1 MKDYSIRRY
10 VLIGIILLVIF
21 AIWLK
26 SFFLMFDTTLKQ
38 SAEDNSRRRVV
49 EYPSRGIIYDR
60 DGNILVCNE
69 AAYDLL
75 LVPHQIHEFDT
86 AMLCND
92 LGLTKEEVEDKIMKA
107 KKYSMYRPS
116 VFVKQIDSKVYAQMQ
131 EHLYRYPGFYVQN
144 RTLRKYNGG
153 IAAHVLG
160 DIGEV
165 SESQINEDPYY
176 KSGDYIGNSGVE
188 RGYEKILRGE
198 KGVSFFLVNVKGE
211 VQGRYE
217 DGKYDTVAV
226 QGNDITLTISSDL
239 QAYGEKLLANKLG
252 AIVAIEPS
260 SGEVLAM
267 VSMPTYDPQL
277 MVGRVRGNNYDSLM
291 NAPFN
296 PLLNRAVAST
306 YPPGSTFKVAQ
317 ALVAMQEGVITPNQS
332 FPCDKSKVGCHNHP
346 TPTSV
351 AMGIQMSCNPYFY
364 FVFRRIVQRGFD
376 KNLYKD
382 AAIGL
387 GLWKE
392 KIETLG
398 FNQAFEVGVQ
408 GVNTG
413 QIPGPAYYNKI
424 YGENRW
430 AFSTIYS
437 VSIGQGEVLVS
448 PLQMANYAAILA
460 NRGYY
465 ITPHLLKKINDEDY
479 QGEMAQKVVTPF
491 DKKYFDICAEG
502 MDWVVNKPG
511 GTGKN
516 AKIPGIVVCGK
527 TGTAQNP
534 HGKDNSV
541 FMAFAPK
548 DDPKIAIAVYVE
560 NAGFGGTWAAPI
572 ARLMIE
578 KYLKGEI
585 SDPALEKRILTT
597 TILPDAKRQKK

>member
-1 MKDYSIRRY
+1 MKEYNIRKY
-10 VLIGIILLVIF
+10 PIIAIFVIVF
-21 AIWLK
+21 IAIWIKALL
-26 SFFLMFDTTLKQ
+26 LMFDDSLKK
-38 SAEDNSRRRVV
+38 SAENNSRRRVLQ
-49 EYPSRGIIYDR
+49 YPSRGVIYDR
-60 DGNILVCNE
+60 DSNILVCNE
-69 AAYDLL
+69 AAYDLIL
-75 LVPHQIHEFDT
+75 APSQMHEFDT
-86 AMLCND
+86 SMLCSD
-92 LGLTKEEVEDKIMKA
+92 LGITKEEVEKRVLKA

-116 VFVKQIDSKVYAQMQ
+116 VFMKQIDSKVYAQMQ
-131 EHLYRYPGFYVQN
+131 EHLFRYPGFYVQN

-165 SESQINEDPYY
+165 SEKQLMDDPYY
-176 KSGDYIGNSGVE
+176 TIGDYVGKSGVE
-188 RGYEKILRGE
+188 RGYEEILRGT
-198 KGVSFFLVNVKGE
+198 KGVSFYLVDVRGV
-211 VQGRYE
+211 VQGSYE

-226 QGNDITLTISSDL
+226 QGNDITLTISSEL
-239 QAYGEKLLANKLG
+239 QEYGEKLLANKVG

-277 MVGRVRGNNYDSLM
+277 LVGRVRGSNYDSLLKVP
-291 NAPFN
+291 NK
-296 PLLNRAVAST
+296 PLINRAVSST

-317 ALVAMQEGVITPNQS
+317 ALVALQAGVISPNQS

-351 AMGIQMSCNPYFY
+351 SMGIQMSCNPYFY
-364 FVFRRIVQRGFD
+364 FVFKRVVQRGIE
-376 KNLYKD
+376 KSIYKD
-382 AAIGL
+382 SQVGL

-398 FNQAFEVGVQ
+398 FNHAFEVGVP
-408 GVNTG
+408 GVNKG
-413 QIPGPAYYNKI
+413 QIPGPEYYNKV

-437 VSIGQGEVLVS
+437 LSIGQGEVLVS
-448 PLQMANYAAILA
+448 PLQMANFASVLA

-465 ITPHLLKKINDEDY
+465 VTPHLLKKINGEDY
-479 QGEMAQKVVTPF
+479 EGEVTKKIVTPF
-491 DKKYFDICAEG
+491 DRKYFDICVEG
-502 MDWVVNKPG
+502 MDWVVNRPG
-511 GTGKN
+511 GTGHN
-516 AKIPGIVVCGK
+516 GQIPGITVCGK

-572 ARLMIE
+572 ARLMME
-578 KYLKGEI
+578 KYIKGEV
-585 SDPALEKRILTT
+585 SDPMLEKRVMDAI
-597 TILPDAKRQKK
+597 ILPNATR

>member
-1 MKDYSIRRY
+1 MIEYKVRRY
-10 VLIGIILLVIF
+10 PIIAIFVIAF
-21 AIWLK
+21 LAIWVK
-26 SFFLMFDTTLKQ
+26 AFFLMFDDLLKQ
-38 SAEDNSRRRVV
+38 SAENNSRRRVV
-49 EYPSRGIIYDR
+49 QYPSRGVIYDR

-69 AAYDLL
+69 AAYDLML
-75 LVPHQIHEFDT
+75 APNQMHAFDT
-86 AMLCND
+86 AMICKD
-92 LGLTKEEVEDKIMKA
+92 LNITKEDLEKRILKA

-116 VFVKQIDSKVYAQMQ
+116 VLMKQIDSKVYAQMQ
-131 EHLYRYPGFYVQN
+131 EHLYKYPGFFVQN

-165 SESQINEDPYY
+165 SEKQIEADPYY
-176 KSGDYIGNSGVE
+176 RSGDYVGKSGVE
-188 RGYEKILRGE
+188 RGYEEILRGQ
-198 KGVSFFLVNVKGE
+198 KGVSFMLVDVRGV
-211 VQGRYE
+211 VQGSYE
-217 DGKYDTVAV
+217 DGMYDTVAV
-226 QGNDITLTISSDL
+226 QGNDITLSISSDL
-239 QAYGEKLLANKLG
+239 QAYGEKLLANKVG

-277 MVGRVRGNNYDSLM
+277 MVGRVRGNNYDSLLR
-291 NAPFN
+291 APYK
-296 PLLNRAVAST
+296 PLINRAVSST

-317 ALVAMQEGVITPNQS
+317 ALVALQDGVITPNQS
-332 FPCDKSKVGCHNHP
+332 FPCDKSKVGCHIHP

-351 AMGIQMSCNPYFY
+351 SMGIQMSCNPYFY
-364 FVFRRIVQRGFD
+364 FVFRRLVQRGIE
-376 KNLYKD
+376 KNIYKD
-382 AAIGL
+382 AHVGL

-392 KIETLG
+392 KITTLG
-398 FNQAFEVGVQ
+398 FNHAFNVGVP
-408 GVNTG
+408 GVNRG
-413 QIPGPAYYNKI
+413 QIPGPEYYDKI

-448 PLQMANYAAILA
+448 PLQMANFGAILA

-465 ITPHLLKKINDEDY
+465 RTPHLLKQINGKDYDGEETQKIE
-479 QGEMAQKVVTPF
+479 TPF
-491 DKKYFDICAEG
+491 DRKYFDICVEG

-511 GTGKN
+511 GTGHN
-516 AKIPGIVVCGK
+516 GQIPGIVVCGK

-572 ARLMIE
+572 ARLMME
-578 KYLKGEI
+578 KYIKGFVT
-585 SDPALEKRILTT
+585 DTLLEQRILNT
-597 TILPDAKRQKK
+597 TILPNATR

>member
-1 MKDYSIRRY
+1 MSEFSIRRY
-10 VLIGIILLVIF
+10 PIVIIFVIVLI
-21 AIWLK
+21 AIWVKAFL
-26 SFFLMFDTTLKQ
+26 LMFDDSLKQ
-38 SAEDNSRRRVV
+38 SAENNSRRRIVQ
-49 EYPSRGIIYDR
+49 YPSRGIIYDR

-69 AAYDLL
+69 AAYDLML
-75 LVPHQIHEFDT
+75 TPHQMQEFDT
-86 AMLCND
+86 VMLCSD
-92 LGLTKEEVEDKIMKA
+92 LGITKEDVEMRILKA

-116 VFVKQIDSKVYAQMQ
+116 VFMKQIDSKVYAQMQ

-165 SESQINEDPYY
+165 SEAQIEADPYY
-176 KSGDYIGNSGVE
+176 QSGDYVGKSGVE

-198 KGVSFFLVNVKGE
+198 KGVSFYLVNVKGV
-211 VQGRYE
+211 VQGNYE
-217 DGKYDTVAV
+217 DGKYDTVAI
-226 QGNDITLTISSDL
+226 QGNDITLTISSEL
-239 QAYGEKLLANKLG
+239 QEYGERLMANKVG
-252 AIVAIEPS
+252 AVVAIEPS

-277 MVGRVRGNNYDSLM
+277 MVGRVRGKNYDSLLR
-291 NAPFN
+291 APYK
-296 PLLNRAVAST
+296 PLINRAVSST

-317 ALVAMQEGVITPNQS
+317 ALVALQEGVITPNQS

-351 AMGIQMSCNPYFY
+351 SMGIQMSCNPYFY
-364 FVFRRIVQRGFD
+364 FVFRRLVQRGLD
-376 KNLYKD
+376 RNIYKD

-398 FNQAFEVGVQ
+398 FNHAFNVGVP
-408 GVNTG
+408 GVNKG
-413 QIPGPAYYNKI
+413 QIPGPDYYNRL

-448 PLQMANYAAILA
+448 PLQMANYASILA

-465 ITPHLLKKINDEDY
+465 ITPHLLKQINGEDY
-479 QGEMAQKVVTPF
+479 EGEMAQKVVTPF
-491 DKKYFDICAEG
+491 DRKYFDICVEG

-511 GTGKN
+511 GTGHN
-516 AKIPGIVVCGK
+516 AYIPGITVCGK

-572 ARLMIE
+572 ARLMME
-578 KYLKGEI
+578 KYIKGEI
-585 SDPALEKRILTT
+585 SDPNLEQRILTT
-597 TILPDAKRQKK
+597 SILPNATR